1 MRKLILVLV
10 ALIAVVTFIRA
21 YEGYQAELGASGSPV
36 PTVEESVPD
45 N

>member
-1 MRKLILVLV
+1 MRNLILVLV

-21 YEGYQAELGASGSPV
+21 YDRPQSDASARQVVIESPV
-36 PTVEESVPD
+36 LD

>member
-1 MRKLILVLV
+1 MRNLILVLV

-21 YEGYQAELGASGSPV
+21 YDGPQVDVGDSSRRDAVESPV
-36 PTVEESVPD
+36 LD

>member
-1 MRKLILVLV
+1 MRNLILVLV

-21 YEGYQAELGASGSPV
+21 YDGPEVNAGESRKGAA
-36 PTVEESVPD
+36 VESSVID